1 MSDAGF
7 WIVDL
12 LFLLVIIVQGF
23 AVWYFEWKV
32 YEMHRDRFNERAKWR
47 AAKQKAQLKSETKSK
62 GSPAE
67 EILQPIAGGQ

>member
-1 MSDAGF
+1 MTDAGF

-47 AAKQKAQLKSETKSK
+47 AAKQKAQLKVETKSQ
-62 GSPAE
+62 GSSVE
-67 EILQPIAGGQ
+67 KVLQPIAGGQ